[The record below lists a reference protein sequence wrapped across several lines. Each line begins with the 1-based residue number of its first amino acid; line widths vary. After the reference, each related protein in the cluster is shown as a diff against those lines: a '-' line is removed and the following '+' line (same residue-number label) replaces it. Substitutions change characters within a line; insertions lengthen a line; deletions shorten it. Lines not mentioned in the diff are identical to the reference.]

1 MMFKS
6 VSFLPKDF
14 LHRLLYVWPSALS
27 DVVWRGLVYVGSCGL
42 SVLHWCEAMRVWPR
56 VLPVLSWRGVLAV
69 VLLAA
74 ALTMGMYRFL
84 LVAALLTF
92 VAAVLIFP
100 SPLQAMRFYMH
111 RWFFAT
117 TVSEPKD
124 RHLPRTFSQILTD
137 CMRKQLTSIP
147 SSIPSPDSTVYD
159 YRLVKWAVE
168 RWGLS
173 PRSASGQGRRRSKGG
188 ASKDLSQN
196 SDIPTFFPQVC
207 SPVPVSPPSVRTYD
221 SWKIP
226 EDLPVHKQNLK
237 PLPEYL
243 KMLGDI
249 LRTKTLSSMR
259 FETVISCLYAPDPA
273 FSCLD
278 ILDIVAFRVERPHLF
293 KAIAADLKTL
303 YQASSDAE
311 EKRMLVD
318 IGDAIDAI
326 YQSAGMDK
334 NIVQC
339 SPRRPSIGSDDGV
352 FQRFPAIGRDGK
364 GGGDKPA
371 GTNFKLP
378 NPALGI
384 HSDTSRLYYGN
395 RAPQDYDN
403 GGDPQDVSLLVGG
416 QDSVKPQGIMGLR
429 QEKRSGLPVIK
440 QPGTVPPSPMH
451 YVDPD
456 SESFASAGIDGL
468 GPSGRY
474 PCSPTAGGFSRSSS
488 FNDMMNG
495 SH

>member
-27 DVVWRGLVYVGSCGL
+27 DVVWRGLVYVGSCVL

-92 VAAVLIFP
+92 VAAVLVFP
-100 SPLQAMRFYMH
+100 SPLKAMQFYMH

-117 TVSEPKD
+117 TVSEPKN

-137 CMRKQLTSIP
+137 CMPLSSDKPT
-147 SSIPSPDSTVYD
+147 SIPSPDSTVYD
-159 YRLVKWAVE
+159 NRLVQWAVA

-173 PRSASGQGRRRSKGG
+173 PRSASGQGRSRSKGG
-188 ASKDLSQN
+188 APEDLSQN
-196 SDIPTFFPQVC
+196 SDLPTSFDQVY
-207 SPVPVSPPSVRTYD
+207 SPVSVSPLSVGTNKL
-221 SWKIP
+221 WKIP
-226 EDLPVHKQNLK
+226 EQLPVHKQKLK

-259 FETVISCLYAPDPA
+259 FETVISCLYAPDSA

-278 ILDIVAFRVERPHLF
+278 ILDIVAFRVKRPDLF
-293 KAIAADLKTL
+293 TAIAADLKTL

-311 EKRMLVD
+311 EKQMLVG

-339 SPRRPSIGSDDGV
+339 SPRRPSIGSADGV
-352 FQRFPAIGRDGK
+352 FQRFPAIGSDGK

-371 GTNFKLP
+371 GTSFMLP
-378 NPALGI
+378 N
-384 HSDTSRLYYGN
+384 YE
-395 RAPQDYDN
+395 N
-403 GGDPQDVSLLVGG
+403 GGEPQAVSLLAGG
-416 QDSVKPQGIMGLR
+416 HSNKPQGIMGLR
-429 QEKRSGLPVIK
+429 QEDSDGMSVNN
-440 QPGTVPPSPMH
+440 QPGVPDSPMH
-451 YVDPD
+451 YVDTSMDPLT
-456 SESFASAGIDGL
+456 SAEIDGL
-468 GPSGRY
+468 GACGGHR
-474 PCSPTAGGFSRSSS
+474 CSSAAGGFSRSPS